1 MNKEE
6 IMQILNINEETI
18 QLLITINEGNA
29 IKVMSDLEK
38 MAELRKA
45 NS

>member
-1 MNKEE
+1 MTREE
-6 IMQILNINEETI
+6 ILKTLNITEETV

-38 MAELRKA
+38 MAEIRKA
-45 NS
+45 NN